1 MTVSNRKRTHSGKGF
16 LIAVVLGPLCAAAVD
31 LPGRAVAAPAE
42 PVASLGIQTFEHAR
56 MAHAETAR
64 PGARAV
70 RKQPKTNRLMA
81 AVVPA
86 WDLPESATNP
96 ESLAMNSA
104 DAFVRLPWLDNPT
117 STGP

>member
-1 MTVSNRKRTHSGKGF
+1 MVVNRKRTHSGKGF

-31 LPGRAVAAPAE
+31 LPGRAAAAPAE
-42 PVASLGIQTFEHAR
+42 PVANLGIQTFEHAK

-70 RKQPKTNRLMA
+70 RKQQKSNRLT

-86 WDLPESATNP
+86 WDFPESANYP
-96 ESLAMNSA
+96 ERLTVNRA